1 MEKYW
6 ALDYVDDEECEMIV
20 NDQLYATEEEAARAR
35 DELEDPTHYEVN
47 WYSIYDL
54 EFEYGRKVHI
64 TTDLKVE

>member
-35 DELEDPTHYEVN
+35 DELEDPIHYEVT